1 MVECHQHYR
10 FKSVFTKKL
19 PLQLLH
25 LLMTCHELPHHRLL
39 ISCRRLQKEKW
50 ELERWI
56 EHFILF
62 FITMV
67 PKVNALQA
75 SIKTAAVGG
84 IFIVWVN
91 FTKAFKFA

>member
-1 MVECHQHYR
+1 MSVTDPPQSTKNILTTTQWLSVISIIVSLAGVYYKREKV
-10 FKSVFTKKL
+10 KSVFTKKL

-62 FITMV
+62 
-67 PKVNALQA
+67 L
-75 SIKTAAVGG
+75 
-84 IFIVWVN
+84 
-91 FTKAFKFA
+91 